1 MRLWQR
7 KPFLSIVV
15 VVYRMPD
22 QAEKTLLSLAPSYQQ
37 AADPRRYEVVVVENH
52 SDRLLGEERATR
64 HAPNVRYIHRHETQ
78 RTPVHACNL
87 GVARSRGTHVAIMID
102 GARMLSPGVVRQ
114 TLEVYGTTP
123 RAAVCTPGFH
133 LGHKL
138 QQAAVTDGYDESTEA
153 ALLEEIGWPADGY
166 RLFDVSVFSGTSG
179 GGFFLPMWE
188 SNYFAMPKRT
198 WRRLRGMDSR
208 YNDFGG
214 GNCNLDLFKRLL
226 EQRRMPLVLLYG
238 EGSFHQ
244 FHGGV
249 TTNTPPEERQRI
261 YKLLSDQDIALRGP
275 LKPPPWQPL
284 LYGTP
289 HPAAQRFLAKSLERV
304 AA

>member
-1 MRLWQR
+1 MRLWRR

-15 VVYRMPD
+15 VVYRMPE
-22 QAEKTLLSLAPSYQQ
+22 QADKTLLSLSPTYQQ
-37 AADPRRYEVVVVENH
+37 GADPRHYEVVVVENH
-52 SDRLLGEERATR
+52 SDQLLGPERATR
-64 HAPNVRYIHRHETQ
+64 HATNVRYIHRHETQ
-78 RTPVHACNL
+78 RTPVHACNH
-87 GVARSRGTHVAIMID
+87 GVARTRGTHVAIMID

-114 TLEVYGTTP
+114 TLEVYRKTP

-133 LGHKL
+133 LGHTL
-138 QQAAVTDGYDESTEA
+138 QQTAVCHGYDERAEA
-153 ALLEEIGWPADGY
+153 QLLEEIEWPADGY

-188 SNYFAMPKRT
+188 SNYFAMPVGT
-198 WRRLRGMDSR
+198 WRRLRGMDAR

-226 EQRRMPLVLLYG
+226 EQPRMPLVLLYG

-249 TTNTPPEERQRI
+249 TTNTPPEKRARI
-261 YKLLSDQDIALRGP
+261 YKLLKDQDIAIRGH
-275 LKPPPWQPL
+275 LQPPPWQPM

-289 HPAAQRFLAKSLERV
+289 HPAAQRFLTKSIERL

>member
-1 MRLWQR
+1 MRIWSR
-7 KPFLSIVV
+7 KPYLSIVM

-22 QAEKTLLSLAPSYQQ
+22 QAEKTLLSLSPSYQRGV
-37 AADPRRYEVVVVENH
+37 AAGHYEVVVVENH
-52 SDRLLGEERATR
+52 SDRLLGRDRATQY
-64 HAPNVRYIHRHETQ
+64 APNVRYFHRHETR
-78 RTPVHACNL
+78 RTPVHACNE
-87 GVARSRGTHVAIMID
+87 GVARSRGTHVAVMID

-114 TLEVYGTTP
+114 TLEVYRTTP

-138 QQAAVTDGYDESTEA
+138 QQAAVCDGYDERTEA
-153 ALLEEIGWPADGY
+153 ALLDEIAWPTDGY

-179 GGFFLPMWE
+179 GGFFMPMWE
-188 SNYFAMPKRT
+188 SNYFAMPMPT
-198 WRRLRGMDSR
+198 WRRLRGMDAR
-208 YNDFGG
+208 YDDFGG

-226 EQRRMPLVLLYG
+226 EQPRMPLVLLYG

-249 TTNTPPEERQRI
+249 TTNTPPEERSRV
-261 YKLLSDQDIALRGP
+261 YKLLTDQDVAIRGP
-275 LKPPPWQPL
+275 LQPPPWRPL

-289 HPAAQRFLAKSLERV
+289 HPAVQRFLQKSIERLS
-304 AA
+304 A

>member
-1 MRLWQR
+1 MRLWRR

-22 QAEKTLLSLAPSYQQ
+22 QADKTLLSLSPSYQQ
-37 AADPRRYEVVVVENH
+37 GVDPRHYEIVVVENH
-52 SDRLLGEERATR
+52 SDRLLGRERANR
-64 HAPNVRYIHRHETQ
+64 HASNVVYIHRHENR
-78 RTPVHACNL
+78 RTPVHACNH
-87 GVARSRGTHVAIMID
+87 GVAQARGTHVAIMID

-114 TLEVYGTTP
+114 TLEVYRATP

-138 QQAAVTDGYDESTEA
+138 QQAAVSDGYDENTEA
-153 ALLEEIGWPADGY
+153 KLLEDIAWPADGY

-188 SNYFAMPKRT
+188 SNFFAMPMRT
-198 WRRLRGMDSR
+198 WRHLRGMNPR
-208 YNDFGG
+208 YDDFGG

-238 EGSFHQ
+238 EGTFHQ

-249 TTNTPPEERQRI
+249 TTNTPPGERERI
-261 YKLLSDQDIALRGP
+261 YKLLSDQDLALRGP
-275 LKPPPWQPL
+275 LEPPPWQPM

>member
-1 MRLWQR
+1 MRLWR
-7 KPFLSIVV
+7 RRPRLSIVV

-22 QAEKTLLSLAPSYQQ
+22 QADKTLLSLSPAYQRG
-37 AADPRRYEVVVVENH
+37 AAARHYEVVVVENH
-52 SDRLLGEERATR
+52 SDRLLGRERATR
-64 HAPNVRYIHRHETQ
+64 HAENVRYFQRHETR
-78 RTPVHACNL
+78 RTPVHACNE
-87 GVARSRGTHVAIMID
+87 GVARARGTHVAIMID

-114 TLEVYGTTP
+114 TLEIVRWMP

-138 QQAAVTDGYDESTEA
+138 QQAAVCDGYDERAEE
-153 ALLEEIGWPADGY
+153 LLLREIAWPQDGY
-166 RLFDVSVFSGTSG
+166 RLFEQSVFSGTSG

-188 SNYFAMPKRT
+188 SNYFAMPVPT
-198 WRRLRGMDSR
+198 WRRLRGMDPR
-208 YNDFGG
+208 YDDFGG

-226 EQRRMPLVLLYG
+226 EQPRMPLVLLYG

-249 TTNTPPEERQRI
+249 TTNTPPEERARI
-261 YKLLSDQDIALRGP
+261 YQRLTEQDVAIRGP
-275 LKPPPWQPL
+275 LEPPPWRPL

-289 HPAAQRFLAKSLERV
+289 HPAVQRFLTKSLERF

>member
-1 MRLWQR
+1 MRFWR
-7 KPFLSIVV
+7 RRPYLSIVV

-22 QAEKTLLSLAPSYQQ
+22 QAEKTLQSLSPFYQQ
-37 AADPRRYEVVVVENH
+37 GVREKHYEVVVVEND
-52 SDRLLGEERATR
+52 SDRLLGRERATR
-64 HAPNVRYIHRHETQ
+64 HAGNVRYFHRHETQ
-78 RTPVHACNL
+78 RTPVHACNE
-87 GVARSRGTHVAIMID
+87 GVARARGTHVAIMID

-114 TLEVYGTTP
+114 TLEVYRATP

-138 QQAAVTDGYDESTEA
+138 QQEAVQDGYDARVEA
-153 ALLEEIGWPADGY
+153 ALLDGIAWPMDGY
-166 RLFDVSVFSGTSG
+166 RLFEISVFSGTSG

-188 SNYFAMPKRT
+188 SNYFAMPMTT
-198 WRRLRGMDSR
+198 WRRLRGMDRR
-208 YNDFGG
+208 YDDFGG

-226 EQRRMPLVLLYG
+226 EQPKMPLVLLFG

-249 TTNTPPEERQRI
+249 TTNTLPEERAHLYQQ
-261 YKLLSDQDIALRGP
+261 LAAQDIAIRGQ
-275 LKPPPWQPL
+275 LKPPPWRPM

-289 HPAAQRFLAKSLERV
+289 HPATQRFLQKSLERLS
-304 AA
+304 A

>member
-1 MRLWQR
+1 MRLWNR
-7 KPFLSIVV
+7 RPMLSIVV

-22 QAEKTLLSLAPSYQQ
+22 QADKTLLSLSPSYQQ
-37 AADPRRYEVVVVENH
+37 GVDPRHYEVVVVENH
-52 SDRLLGEERATR
+52 SDRLLGRERATR
-64 HAPNVRYIHRHETQ
+64 HAPNVRYVQRQETQ
-78 RTPVHACNL
+78 RTPVHACNQGAAL
-87 GVARSRGTHVAIMID
+87 ARGSHLAVMID

-114 TLEVYGTTP
+114 TLEVYRSTP

-138 QQAAVTDGYDESTEA
+138 QQAAVSDGYDERVEA
-153 ALLEEIGWPADGY
+153 GLLEEIAWPADGY

-188 SNYFAMPKRT
+188 SNYFAMPMRT
-198 WRRLRGMDSR
+198 WRDLRGMDTR
-208 YNDFGG
+208 YTDFGG

-226 EQRRMPLVLLYG
+226 EQPRMPLVLLYG

-249 TTNTPPEERQRI
+249 TTNTLPEERARI
-261 YKLLSDQDIALRGP
+261 YKLLAEQDLAIRGQ
-275 LKPPPWQPL
+275 LQPPPWRPM
-284 LYGTP
+284 LYGHP
-289 HPAAQRFLAKSLERV
+289 HPAVLPFLAKSLERLS
-304 AA
+304 A

>member
-1 MRLWQR
+1 MRFWRR
-7 KPFLSIVV
+7 KPVLSIVV
-15 VVYRMPD
+15 VVYRMPE
-22 QAEKTLLSLAPSYQQ
+22 QADKTLRSLSPAYQQ
-37 AADPRRYEVVVVENH
+37 GADPRHYEVVVVENA
-52 SDRLLGEERATR
+52 SDQLLGRERATR
-64 HAPNVRYIHRHETQ
+64 HAANVRYVQRQETQ
-78 RTPVHACNL
+78 RTPVHACNQ
-87 GVARSRGTHVAIMID
+87 GVARARGSHVAIMID

-114 TLEVYGTTP
+114 TLEVFRATP
-123 RAAVCTPGFH
+123 RAAICTPGFH

-138 QQAAVTDGYDESTEA
+138 QQAAVCDGYDEQTEA
-153 ALLEEIGWPADGY
+153 QLLEEIAWPADGY

-188 SNYFAMPKRT
+188 SNYFAMPMRT
-198 WRRLRGMDSR
+198 WRRLGGMDTR

-249 TTNTPPEERQRI
+249 TTNTLPDERARL
-261 YKLLSDQDIALRGP
+261 YKLLAEQDLAIRGP
-275 LKPPPWQPL
+275 LEPPPWRPL

-289 HPAAQRFLAKSLERV
+289 HPAVQRFLAKSLERV